1 MKEKGDTLKKAH
13 LFNEMNCKISGGT
26 LYTVFES
33 IKIKQQNL
41 PQSII
46 GYDPILKLI
55 GDNKKSLNNTQI
67 IIQKMLSYSNLCG
80 DWTSVSL
87 GASVNALLI
96 KRSNAL
102 LGYNQN
108 LIYEECTI

>member
-1 MKEKGDTLKKAH
+1 LKKAH

-55 GDNKKSLNNTQI
+55 GDNKKSLNNT
-67 IIQKMLSYSNLCG
+67 
-80 DWTSVSL
+80 
-87 GASVNALLI
+87 
-96 KRSNAL
+96 
-102 LGYNQN
+102 
-108 LIYEECTI
+108 